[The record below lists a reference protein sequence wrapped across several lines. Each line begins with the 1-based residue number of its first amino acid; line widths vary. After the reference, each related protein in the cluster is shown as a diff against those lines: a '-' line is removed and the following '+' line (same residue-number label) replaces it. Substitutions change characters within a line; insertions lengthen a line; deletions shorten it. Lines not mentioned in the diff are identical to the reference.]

1 MTSHLENL
9 LRVAVIKGLIRARD
23 LADHGIPRQYLSIAC
38 ERGLLERLDR
48 GLYALPGAI
57 QTEHRS
63 LVEVCK
69 LVPHG
74 VVCLL
79 SALQY
84 HGMTTQSPFEVWL
97 AIGESKEIPGIGLV
111 KLRIARF
118 SAESLKA
125 GVESHDVDGAELRVF
140 SAAKTV
146 ADCFKYRNKIGVD
159 VAAEALRDYL
169 RQRKGPIDD
178 LTKYARVCRVERV
191 MEPYL
196 EALL

>member
-1 MTSHLENL
+1 MSTHLEDL
-9 LRVAVIKGLIRARD
+9 LHMTKSKGLIRARD

-48 GLYALPGAI
+48 GLYALPGTI
-57 QTEHRS
+57 HTEHRS

-74 VVCLL
+74 VICLL
-79 SALQY
+79 SALQF

-97 AIGESKEIPGIGLV
+97 AIGESKEIPRIGLV

-178 LTKYARVCRVERV
+178 LTKYARVCRVEGV